1 MKFKRLVS
9 WVLLGALSL
18 SCFSSCTKNGDAVID
33 LKGDSVY
40 LDYATGMDELGNFNN
55 DLYSYNQMDAIGGDP
70 GAIYVPQ
77 ERDAENGGYYY
88 VYVTGGLKEQF
99 GWDGNPGLYGYD
111 DDVEALA
118 VRCYRSK
125 DLSTWSLC
133 GSERGYTI
141 AGRESDW
148 EAWTMRTPWAPEV
161 VYNETEQ
168 KYYMYYCMI
177 SKLRDQE
184 EGELKTDGDSPEDG
198 KGWDKAND
206 KSKYPRDHRNYI
218 GIATSDTPYGPFT
231 PMARM
236 ETVTVDGEKI
246 EQKVPCINFP
256 AAYNMPITKKDDLV
270 NMIDVNPF
278 IDDDGSLYLYMK
290 SPARGGIFG
299 MKMQD
304 DNWAAAEY
312 DTLTALLWGK
322 YSNVESGKGAV
333 ALTDVQLSGHID
345 EQLIEGP
352 NMIKHNGEYIL
363 TFSMGDYL
371 AQSYAV
377 YQAKS
382 TEPLGKYNRVG
393 GGSGELVLS
402 GVQTN
407 NFKGTGHH
415 AFVNDGKE
423 TFIIYHAHQS
433 TETFGWDRYVH
444 ADRVSFREVNGET
457 IVVANGPSKSLQ
469 WLPEQ
474 AGEYSNIASLAKV
487 SVSGGEGKEYLT
499 DGLMPYYNYNSHCV
513 YSANEDI
520 TVTLTFEQPV
530 SVVSLMVYN
539 SFNENTAFSNI
550 ELVAFELAEQP
561 TWASKA
567 YDYAI
572 ISDLK
577 FPTKYYDEI
586 EGDGNKYINCAPAV
600 AEFNEIKVKSI
611 SFKIAKSDRIKEY
624 DKLGNLNTQLNLT
637 EIAVLGRA

>member
-18 SCFSSCTKNGDAVID
+18 SCFSSCTKNGAAVID

-40 LDYATGMDELGNFNN
+40 LDYATGMDEFGNFNN

-70 GAIYVPQ
+70 GAIYVPK

-111 DDVEALA
+111 EDVEALA
-118 VRCYRSK
+118 IRCYRSK

-161 VYNETEQ
+161 VYNEKEQ
-168 KYYMYYCMI
+168 KYYMYYNMI
-177 SKLRDQE
+177 SKLRDH
-184 EGELKTDGDSPEDG
+184 GELKKGGDSAEGEGD
-198 KGWDKAND
+198 WDTASD
-206 KSKYPRDHRNYI
+206 KTKYVRDHRNYI

-231 PMARM
+231 PLART
-236 ETVTVDGEKI
+236 ETVVIDGVEVQ
-246 EQKVPCINFP
+246 QKVPCINFVE
-256 AAYNMPITKKDDLV
+256 AYDITVTSKDDLV
-270 NMIDVNPF
+270 PMIDANPF
-278 IDDDGSLYLYMK
+278 IDDDGALYLYMK
-290 SPARGGIFG
+290 CPPKGGMYGI
-299 MKMQD
+299 KMSD
-304 DNWAAAEY
+304 DNWTQAEY
-312 DTLTALLWGK
+312 DTFTCIMWSDYA
-322 YSNVESGKGAV
+322 NVESGKGIG
-333 ALTDVQLSGHID
+333 ALTDVNLSGHID
-345 EQLIEGP
+345 EELIEGP
-352 NMIKHNGEYIL
+352 HMIKYNGEYFM

-371 AQSYAV
+371 KHSYAV
-377 YQAKS
+377 YQAKA
-382 TEPLGKYNRVG
+382 TGPLGTFTRVG
-393 GGSGELVLS
+393 EGTGALVMS
-402 GVQTN
+402 GVSTN

-415 AFVNDGKE
+415 AFVYDGNE
-423 TFIIYHAHQS
+423 YFIIYHAHQS

-444 ADRVSFREVNGET
+444 ADRVEFIEVNGET
-457 IVVANGPSKSLQ
+457 IITSNGPSKSLQ

-474 AGEYSNIASLAKV
+474 AGEYSNIASLAKIT
-487 SVSGGEGKEYLT
+487 VSGGNGAEYLN
-499 DGLMPYYNYNSHCV
+499 DGLLPYYNYNEQRV
-513 YSANEDI
+513 FSADSDVTI
-520 TVTLTFEQPV
+520 TLTFDQPV

-539 SFNENTAFSNI
+539 SFNESTAFLNI

-561 TWASKA
+561 AWASKA
-567 YDYAI
+567 YNHAV
-572 ISDLK
+572 ISNLA